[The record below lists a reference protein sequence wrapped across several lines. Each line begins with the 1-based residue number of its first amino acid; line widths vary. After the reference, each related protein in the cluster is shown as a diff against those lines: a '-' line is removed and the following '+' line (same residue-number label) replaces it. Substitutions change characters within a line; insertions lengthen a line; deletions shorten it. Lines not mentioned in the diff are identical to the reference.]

1 MKYTL
6 IKKERLSSKKL
17 IDQLFTEGKTFFSYP
32 FKVFYLFQ
40 EAEKEF
46 PVQVLI
52 TVSKKNF
59 KKAVD
64 RNKLKRLVRE
74 GYRKNKSNLFDQ
86 LSKDNKSLLFG
97 LIYVGESILSY
108 QEMERKLILILQRLI
123 EQDEEAIE

>member
-1 MKYTL
+1 LKHTFT
-6 IKKERLSSKKL
+6 KKERLSSKKP
-17 IDQLFTEGKTFFSYP
+17 IDQLFTEAKTFFSYP

-40 EAEKEF
+40 DAEKEL

-74 GYRKNKSNLFDQ
+74 GYRKNKILLHDYLNEN
-86 LSKDNKSLLFG
+86 NKSVLFG
-97 LIYVGESILSY
+97 LVYVGETILLP
-108 QEMERKLILILQRLI
+108 QEIERKLILILQRLI

>member
-1 MKYTL
+1 MKYTFT
-6 IKKERLSSKKL
+6 KKERLSSKKL
-17 IDQLFTEGKTFFSYP
+17 IDQLFTEAKTFFSYP

-40 EAEKEF
+40 ETEKEF

-64 RNKLKRLVRE
+64 RNNIKRMVRE
-74 GYRKNKSNLFDQ
+74 GYRLNKLPLHDYLNENNKSV
-86 LSKDNKSLLFG
+86 LFG
-97 LIYVGESILSY
+97 LVYVGESILKN
-108 QEMERKLILILQRLI
+108 QEIERKLILILQRLI

>member
-1 MKYTL
+1 MKYTFT
-6 IKKERLSSKKL
+6 KKERLSSKKL

-74 GYRKNKSNLFDQ
+74 GYRKNKLLLHDYLNEN
-86 LSKDNKSLLFG
+86 NKSVLFG
-97 LIYVGESILSY
+97 LVYVGETILSY

>member
-1 MKYTL
+1 MKYTFT
-6 IKKERLSSKKL
+6 KKERLSSKKL

-32 FKVFYLFQ
+32 FKVFYLFK
-40 EAEKEF
+40 ETEEEF

-64 RNKLKRLVRE
+64 RNKIKRLVRE
-74 GYRKNKSNLFDQ
+74 GYRKNKLLLHDYLNE
-86 LSKDNKSLLFG
+86 KNKSVLLG
-97 LIYVGESILSY
+97 LVYVGETIPLS
-108 QEMERKLILILQRLI
+108 QEIEQKLILILQRLI

>member
-1 MKYTL
+1 MKHTFT
-6 IKKERLSSKKL
+6 KKERLSSKKP
-17 IDQLFTEGKTFFSYP
+17 IDQLFTEAKTFFSYP

-40 EAEKEF
+40 DAEKEL

-74 GYRKNKSNLFDQ
+74 GYRKNKILLHDYLNEN
-86 LSKDNKSLLFG
+86 NKSVLFG
-97 LIYVGESILSY
+97 LVYVGETILLP
-108 QEMERKLILILQRLI
+108 QEIERKLILILQRLI

>member
-1 MKYTL
+1 MKYTFT
-6 IKKERLSSKKL
+6 KKERLSSKKL

>member
-32 FKVFYLFQ
+32 FKVFYLFK
-40 EAEKEF
+40 ETEEEF

-64 RNKLKRLVRE
+64 RNKIKRLVRE
-74 GYRKNKSNLFDQ
+74 GYRKNKLLLHDYLNE
-86 LSKDNKSLLFG
+86 KNKSVLLG
-97 LIYVGESILSY
+97 LVYVGETILLS
-108 QEMERKLILILQRLI
+108 QEIEQKLILILQRLI

>member
-1 MKYTL
+1 MKYTFTK
-6 IKKERLSSKKL
+6 IERLNSKKH

-40 EAEKEF
+40 ESEKEF
-46 PVQVLI
+46 PVQILI

-74 GYRKNKSNLFDQ
+74 GYRRNK
-86 LSKDNKSLLFG
+86 LLFYDYLNEHNKRALLG
-97 LIYVGESILSY
+97 LVYVGETILSPKEIE
-108 QEMERKLILILQRLI
+108 QKLILILQRLI
-123 EQDEEAIE
+123 EQDE